1 MLLVVGG
8 FGALLRVRLGLVVRP
23 GPALAAEAARR
34 EVAGAARLP
43 VTLLAVTLLAEVL
56 VTVILLT
63 VILAAEVL
71 LRVTRLGRGPVTRL
85 IAVAGLAGVARLLTR
100 VRPTGTG
107 GLFVTV
113 AVVRPSAALAVADSA
128 VRT

>member
-1 MLLVVGG
+1 VTVLAVAILVIAILLVGVLAVARLATVPWRGGLLRGEAVLPGPVLGEAVLAEATVTEGVLLVVGG

-23 GPALAAEAARR
+23 GP
-34 EVAGAARLP
+34 
-43 VTLLAVTLLAEVL
+43 
-56 VTVILLT
+56 
-63 VILAAEVL
+63 
-71 LRVTRLGRGPVTRL
+71 
-85 IAVAGLAGVARLLTR
+85 AGVARLLTR

-113 AVVRPSAALAVADSA
+113 AVVRPSAALAVADNA